1 MKMPDI
7 FNKLGEFKEKFKSF
21 FQQKK
26 QVMAL
31 ENYDYVKAMNVE
43 EKQIL
48 TTIKFCMKGSFPK
61 EEDQTWIDSKLNRLQ
76 INYLDY
82 AHRTKWVKSQF
93 TRNQELKKPQKI
105 SPLQTTFDFSRA
117 GLSIPIELLAQ
128 KQAAEFKAR
137 V

>member
-7 FNKLGEFKEKFKSF
+7 FNKLGEFKEKFKNF

-82 AHRTKWVKSQF
+82 AHKTKWVKSQF
-93 TRNQELKKPQKI
+93 NRRPEPKLQKV
-105 SPLQTTFDFSRA
+105 SPLQTTFDFSNP
-117 GLSIPIELLAQ
+117 GMSIPIELLAQ
-128 KQAAEFKAR
+128 RQAAAFKAR